1 MDYSVRVSATN
12 RYQKASKNLSIKNQT
27 ITSEKTVEVATSG
40 ERGAGGWKSLNTDL
54 FEYKLNKKVKN
65 SKSK

>member
-1 MDYSVRVSATN
+1 M
-12 RYQKASKNLSIKNQT
+12 
-27 ITSEKTVEVATSG
+27 TSEKTVEHVASG

>member
-1 MDYSVRVSATN
+1 M
-12 RYQKASKNLSIKNQT
+12 
-27 ITSEKTVEVATSG
+27 TSEKTVEVVASG
-40 ERGAGGWKSLNTDL
+40 ERGAGGGWKSLNTDL